1 MKHFRWQIF
10 LGIGLVSLSAILY
23 LVHFLI
29 FRDSHHVFIYLL
41 GDIAFVPM
49 EVLLVT
55 LIIHRLLTVREKK
68 SKMRKLNMVI
78 GTFFSEVGTDLLTS
92 FSKNDPKLEELIDQ
106 LGSACDWSQKKFTKA
121 VKQFS
126 HRKYTTHVE
135 PEDISEL
142 SVFLVSKRNF
152 LIRLLGNPTL
162 LEHDSFTDLLWAVFH
177 LTEELSSRRSFE
189 DIPDTDLAHLNGD
202 IERAYTRIVVQ
213 WLAYMKHLKA
223 SYPYLFSLAMRKSPF
238 NPKASVI
245 VKE

>member
-10 LGIGLVSLSAILY
+10 LGIGLVALSAILY
-23 LVHFLI
+23 FVHFLI

-78 GTFFSEVGTDLLTS
+78 GTFFSEVGTDLLKF
-92 FSKNDPKLEELIDQ
+92 FSKNDPKLEEMITQ
-106 LGSACDWSQKKFTKA
+106 LSSACDWPQKKFTKA
-121 VKQFS
+121 VRQFS
-126 HRKYTTHVE
+126 HRKYKTHVE
-135 PEDISEL
+135 PKDISEL
-142 SVFLVSKRNF
+142 CAFLVSKRNF

-177 LTEELSSRRSFE
+177 LAEELASRRSFE
-189 DIPDTDLAHLNGD
+189 DVPDTDLAHINGD

-213 WLAYMKHLKA
+213 WLIYMKHLKA

-238 NPKASVI
+238 NPNASVV